1 MSISGKS
8 KHIGQHG
15 HDCQICVGVNTREAI
30 EWTAHQLNIPF
41 EQARIMRAAP
51 DLLAALEEA
60 GHTSTCS
67 NDSELTPT
75 AKDGRGLCERCAA
88 IAQAKEAK

>member
-1 MSISGKS
+1 MTHTPE
-8 KHIGQHG
+8 HIKALE
-15 HDCQICVGVNTREAI
+15 EAAFV
-30 EWTAHQLNIPF
+30 W
-41 EQARIMRAAP
+41 EQRFYALQAQNR